1 MKRACL
7 IVVALCLMLPM
18 VSSAQTLSNSQKRL
32 INEKV
37 WNTIEAYEGYM
48 SMRDKNETKYIF
60 APLFT
65 EDAEVICDVLG
76 VLPYL
81 EMMSVEDYIQKVAD
95 NTGGRGI
102 SARIY
107 DVRMSKFQYLDGK
120 WIVPVTFKKQ
130 LSYFDNN
137 GIYFDINRYYQ
148 GDILDMTMNILY
160 DEATDECHI
169 KSINGDVAPSPVFP
183 KGRYII
189 IEEDKVGGD
198 NISGRDR
205 RLLASLKADGK
216 ELSFDEDGIGIY
228 NKDTHFGIKD
238 IDVKVSPIAD
248 MSQSTEAY
256 DIISFDLKKRSSRL
270 KLRAAYAPFAYK
282 VSNAGEALSKPKSN
296 AFEVGIDYG
305 TTFVIGRN
313 SKMGFYI
320 GAGVSFSN
328 LKLNAKSGAT
338 YTYNTSVKDNGI
350 YRPLNV
356 KYTIHSAEESV
367 SYTDIFVPIYFEA
380 EHRLDAKSRFVITWN
395 VGLKPYLNLQAKVK
409 NPYMVTF
416 SVSDNYEGNYLPD
429 DKYTANKEFDNF
441 IEPNSYKKNLY
452 DASVFG
458 NLGLDFGAVPNVLY
472 IALQV
477 GYERGFL
484 KSYESDKSAYLGDN
498 QYPIVPEMDE
508 AGMKVTG
515 HQAVSSLISG
525 ITTERNAL
533 WISLGVKLKF

>member
-1 MKRACL
+1 
-7 IVVALCLMLPM
+7 
-18 VSSAQTLSNSQKRL
+18 
-32 INEKV
+32 
-37 WNTIEAYEGYM
+37 
-48 SMRDKNETKYIF
+48 MRDKNETKYIF

-238 IDVKVSPIAD
+238 IDVKVCPIAD
-248 MSQSTEAY
+248 MSRSTEAY

-350 YRPLNV
+350 YLPLNV

-416 SVSDNYEGNYLPD
+416 SVSDNYEGNYLLD
-429 DKYTANKEFDNF
+429 DKYPANKEFDNF
-441 IEPNSYKKNLY
+441 IKPNSYKKNLY